1 MAAAI
6 AINVFLNVLWNERE
20 ISKTPINL
28 IDTKNLMNIGGVT
41 YGKNLL
47 SNKDF
52 VSLVNTHVVREFRKA
67 VQSCRNN
74 VNIII
79 VL

>member
-20 ISKTPINL
+20 ISKTPIDL